1 MKWFSRFEDIFQI
14 NLPWQQMRPCVKQ
27 TITCANLIRPTVC
40 QYVAAVVIA
49 LNCDADYEIMTY

>member
-1 MKWFSRFEDIFQI
+1 MKWFSRFDDIFQI
-14 NLPWQQMRPCVKQ
+14 NLPWQQMRPSARQ